1 MANMEWL
8 SEDTDPSLIPDPDV
22 TPDDLEEEVTVGI
35 VGLEPDEELEPD
47 EDEEED
53 DDEDEDD
60 DMDIEDE
67 EDDDDIIT
75 ETDDGEDSSQQV

>member
-1 MANMEWL
+1 MANDWQL
-8 SEDTDPSLIPDPDV
+8 AEDTDPSLIPDPDV

-35 VGLEPDEELEPD
+35 TGLEPDEELEPD
-47 EDEEED
+47 EDEDEDD

-75 ETDDGEDSSQQV
+75 ETDDEDSPE